1 MENWFAGC
9 DEVLIDAALAVVDAW
24 WKMLVTRFEKPG
36 RNGQRLARFYNGKFD
51 QAGSVFG
58 NRAGVLKTG
67 SHVIGCSGQREKGE
81 VVESR
86 AWGKGEASVCLL

>member
-1 MENWFAGC
+1 
-9 DEVLIDAALAVVDAW
+9 
-24 WKMLVTRFEKPG
+24 MLVTRFEKPG